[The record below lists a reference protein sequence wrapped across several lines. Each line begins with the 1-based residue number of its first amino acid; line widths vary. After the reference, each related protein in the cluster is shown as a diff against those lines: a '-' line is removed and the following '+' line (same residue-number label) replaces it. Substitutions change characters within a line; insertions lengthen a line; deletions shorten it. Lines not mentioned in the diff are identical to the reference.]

1 MTGAPTQLVACL
13 PAFLSFNHTVR
24 ERRCLF
30 RFRMSCKSRLPD
42 RGGALAPWRKASA
55 WWFLALLC
63 LGLHGVARAQ
73 DDYRITAF
81 ELEGVRQV
89 SEEELREALAT
100 KGPSW
105 LSRLLPGGEEPL
117 FNSYEFQ
124 LDLLRIPKFYRLH
137 GFYRAQVV
145 DHQLAANDRNRE
157 IRIRVRI
164 AENEPLHLTRVTL
177 VPKDSSNLTH
187 LWPSLPQELGLKPGD
202 HLNEAR
208 VRLARQALFNRFA
221 DQGYPFAA
229 IEPELVLS
237 ADERTAELLFHIDP
251 GRWQRFGAVQIEG
264 LHFYPSRVVRKELT
278 FKEGERFNQRKLME
292 SQQRIYLLELFQSV
306 QIRALPAADSQEV
319 LPVGIR
325 VKEAPRRTLKLGAGW
340 GTEDKLRA
348 AVNWRRRNFL
358 GDARRLQAEVKH
370 SDLEPLRVQLTLFQP
385 HMPDAPTS
393 LQLSPYFWRQRER
406 SQGRTVFSLRLL
418 GSEFLVQRRLGAF
431 SNGYLR
437 YRAERAEIE
446 SALGITSR
454 SGRSALTLGLSRN
467 NSEPLFS
474 PKRGSFRSLEIR
486 WGNLF
491 FDRKP
496 YWRATL
502 DLRRYLPLAA
512 GTVLAL
518 HGVIGSLHLPATMK
532 DADVPDEL
540 YYAGG
545 SSSVRG
551 WRRLE
556 LGPRTANGIVAG
568 GRSLVEGSAE
578 LRLQVWKD
586 WGLVWFLDAG
596 NVKRASAAFPLNEL
610 HYASGWGVRY
620 NTPIGPGRLDFAWKL
635 NKQRFDE
642 KRFEFHLSVGQAF

>member
-1 MTGAPTQLVACL
+1 
-13 PAFLSFNHTVR
+13 
-24 ERRCLF
+24 
-30 RFRMSCKSRLPD
+30 MSCEPRLPD
-42 RGGALAPWRKASA
+42 CGGALASWCKVSA
-55 WWFLALLC
+55 WWFSALLC
-63 LGLHGVARAQ
+63 LGGHGVAQAQ

-81 ELEGVRQV
+81 DLEGVRQV
-89 SEEELREALAT
+89 SEGELREALAT

-117 FNSYEFQ
+117 FHSYEFQ

-145 DHQLAANDRNRE
+145 DHQLAVDDRKHE
-157 IRIRVRI
+157 VRIRVRI

-177 VPKDSSNLTH
+177 APKDTSH
-187 LWPSLPQELGLKPGD
+187 LPHFWPSLQQDLGLKAGD
-202 HLNEAR
+202 HVDEAR
-208 VRLARQALFNRFA
+208 VQLTRQTLLNRFA

-237 ADERTAELLFHIDP
+237 SDQRTAELFFHIDP
-251 GRWQRFGAVQIEG
+251 GRWQQFGAVQIEG
-264 LHFYPSRVVRKELT
+264 LHFYPGRVVRKELT
-278 FKEGERFNQRKLME
+278 FKEGERFNQSKLMA

-306 QIRALPAADSQEV
+306 QIRALPAVDSLAA

-348 AVNWRRRNFL
+348 VANWRRRNFL
-358 GDARRLQAEVKH
+358 GDARRLQAEIKH

-385 HMPDAPTS
+385 HLPDAPTS
-393 LQLSPYFWRQRER
+393 LQLSPYYWRQRER
-406 SQGRTVFSLRLL
+406 SQRRTVFSLRLL
-418 GSEFLVQRRLGAF
+418 GTEFLLQRRLGVY

-437 YRAERAEIE
+437 YRAEQAEIE

-454 SGRSALTLGLSRN
+454 TGRSTLTLGLSRN
-467 NSEPLFS
+467 DSEPLLS
-474 PKRGSFRSLEIR
+474 PRHGSFRSLEIR

-496 YWRATL
+496 YWRAML
-502 DLRRYLPLAA
+502 DLRWYRPLAS

-556 LGPRTANGIVAG
+556 LGPRTATGIVAG
-568 GRSLVEGSAE
+568 GRSLIEGSAE
-578 LRLQVWKD
+578 LRVHVWKG

-620 NTPIGPGRLDFAWKL
+620 DTPIGPGRLDFAWKL